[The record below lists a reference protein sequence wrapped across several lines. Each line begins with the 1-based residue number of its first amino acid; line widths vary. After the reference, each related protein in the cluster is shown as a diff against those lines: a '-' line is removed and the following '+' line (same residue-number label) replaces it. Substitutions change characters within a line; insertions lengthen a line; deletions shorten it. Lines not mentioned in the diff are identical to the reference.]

1 MAKNVNH
8 GMEKC
13 MLNVEFPRNYHFP
26 IRLYAR
32 CPHTTKRTIQVLA
45 ENVRT
50 KITGDATMGIA
61 YPKTNT
67 VMEFLTAK
75 MEAMK
80 SLVCSIRV

>member
-13 MLNVEFPRNYHFP
+13 MLNVEYPRNYHFP

-32 CPHTTKRTIQVLA
+32 CPPTTKRTIQVLV

-50 KITGDATMGIA
+50 KITGDAMMGIA
-61 YPKTNT
+61 YPKRNS

-80 SLVCSIRV
+80 SPVCSMRH